1 MFNDIW
7 SLGIIL
13 LNLATGRNPWKSAT
27 PGDPTFQAYLRDPMN
42 FLPSVLPISVEVNE
56 ILVRMLDVDWRER
69 MTLREVRYAIEEVTN
84 FYSEGVVFEG
94 SMARCPWEAGMEID
108 SGSSASNAEDVGPQ
122 SPPAHSTSSGF
133 RQGVV
138 DPHAHLHS
146 YWSKDSNPGIISAG
160 QSLVAGS
167 SYGAQWTK
175 RSSCV
180 ATWGALETP
189 GISLDSDRGQFHMDL
204 YNSTQSS
211 GLTRSPSSSLPTTPN
226 SLDASFLPSI
236 SNANPRFGGMGLMI
250 NTNIPRPRIYD
261 YDAADNGLVA
271 SYSTHTSL
279 MHTAI
284 EYDPYSS
291 MFYLN
296 SPILRSPEKDKSPIV
311 MPNSAIT
318 AVGEDKDMFSP
329 SFWTS
334 SSVTEMSS
342 PSSYANSSSSLSTHA
357 EALQFCR
364 SASPSPEPA
373 ESHASRAMFPTL
385 HETQVQY
392 PSKTCQPSFSLSA
405 SMTDIVLPCSRLSST
420 PFEGGKACDT
430 IVTTPF
436 LTNPSTPITDKS
448 SSKTKTCL
456 TLKSFCWTPPSYPSQ
471 GPSIPKTTSRHSG
484 AAVFPPCTAPA
495 CRQEAIKAVE
505 QTPWYAAQV
514 EMASGH
520 RSHEGDPKTSLA
532 IPEEFDSFRHYQQHQ
547 HQQIEKL
554 QPSQLRSPKQWFMY
568 GRLRTSMGFNR
579 LR

>member
-27 PGDPTFQAYLRDPMN
+27 LGDPTFQAYLRDPMN

-56 ILVRMLDVDWRER
+56 ILVRMLDVNWRER

-122 SPPAHSTSSGF
+122 SPPAHSTSSDF

-175 RSSCV
+175 RSSCD

-189 GISLDSDRGQFHMDL
+189 GISSDSDRGHFHMDL

-211 GLTRSPSSSLPTTPN
+211 GLTRSSSSSLPTTPN
-226 SLDASFLPSI
+226 SLDASFGLDLPSI
-236 SNANPRFGGMGLMI
+236 SHANPRFGGMGLMI

-261 YDAADNGLVA
+261 YDAADNGLVP

-291 MFYLN
+291 MFYIN

-318 AVGEDKDMFSP
+318 AVGEDKDMISP

-342 PSSYANSSSSLSTHA
+342 PCSYANSSASLSIHG

-373 ESHASRAMFPTL
+373 ESHASRATV

-392 PSKTCQPSFSLSA
+392 QSKTCQPSFSVSA
-405 SMTDIVLPCSRLSST
+405 SMTDVVLPSSRLSST
-420 PFEGGKACDT
+420 LFEGGKVCDT

-436 LTNPSTPITDKS
+436 FTNPSTPITDKS
-448 SSKTKTCL
+448 SSKTNTCF
-456 TLKSFCWTPPSYPSQ
+456 TLNSFRWTPPPFPPQ
-471 GPSIPKTTSRHSG
+471 GPSIPEATSQHSG
-484 AAVFPPCTAPA
+484 AAVFSPSTAPA
-495 CRQEAIKAVE
+495 CRQEVIKAVE

-520 RSHEGDPKTSLA
+520 RSHEGDSETSLA
-532 IPEEFDSFRHYQQHQ
+532 NPEEADSFRHYQQHQ
-547 HQQIEKL
+547 HRQVEKP

-568 GRLRTSMGFNR
+568 GRLRTPMGFNR
-579 LR
+579 FR